1 MINLSKEK
9 NVMPVLD
16 PQLRIQTFDEV
27 ALGYTL
33 EQAQDEAK
41 RCLDCKHK
49 PCVNGCPVGIDIP
62 RFIHSVIEGDIEAA
76 YQIISESSLL
86 PSVCGRV
93 CPQET
98 QCEAL

>member
-49 PCVNGCPVGIDIP
+49 PCVNGCP
-62 RFIHSVIEGDIEAA
+62 S
-76 YQIISESSLL
+76 
-86 PSVCGRV
+86 
-93 CPQET
+93 
-98 QCEAL
+98 